1 MHAFFKRYTQ
11 ASDFLDEGPDF
22 ARDWKWLAA
31 ISVLSYAVTLAVR
44 LAEAG
49 NWMQPGLSVNG
60 EIIMA
65 THDSYGW
72 LAAAKGVNEYR
83 LYGLPALANGLAALT
98 GAPLWKVAFWG
109 PAFLSSLLAPV
120 AALWGWLLGGRR
132 PAILAGA
139 IGTLTPGFYLRSRVG
154 YFDTDM
160 FTLGMPLIIGL
171 MLAVLLGFCCS
182 RAWLA
187 SDAERREEAG
197 PLPAAAPWLALAF
210 GLVTRVAHFVHD
222 DIRTF
227 GIIMFWAAI
236 VLAALTARP
245 GKRLQALSLLV
256 VYGLAAYL
264 TYRSYGIA
272 VITYVTPLGVAGF
285 VCAAAL
291 AFLLWK
297 RPAAVRPVLE
307 HPWVWLAALVAI
319 VFVGDLLA
327 PMGPFLDKAL
337 GYFKPVA
344 ELGGAGA
351 GGVPGPVYPGIT
363 QSIREAKNV
372 ADVLNL
378 LTGVAVAPW
387 VAGISAVGLLAVLLL
402 RPAFWLL
409 LPLTGLGVLSLFMG
423 VRFAMFAGPAFSL
436 GLALGLHWLLKWAL
450 RGTGARDHV
459 LTLAQI
465 LVAGGCLVGY
475 AVQYSKMPLTPV
487 VAEVHAA
494 ALQKLKTLAPKDA
507 QVWTWWDF
515 GYATQYYA
523 ERMTPSDGGRHT
535 GRDIYPTA
543 LAFTTPSYRQ
553 AAQVMLL
560 SASLGG
566 NPAKVWDKLPAR
578 DVQAA
583 LEGLAQSEQPAPK
596 VPTQFV
602 VACWEN
608 MSLIHWVSF
617 YGGWDLVAGR
627 GVHARVQEV
636 REAFNVD
643 TGRGAAVFRSSP
655 AVLVSSVDVLAK
667 SGARRAVFPGNA
679 GHPHLVINDLTKQ
692 VMFMDD
698 TAYNSMAVQ
707 LLIGDPAR
715 PELARYFK
723 LVHEGFP
730 LVRIY
735 EVLPP
740 AVQAKAQTEAFT
752 Q

>member
-11 ASDFLDEGPDF
+11 ASDFLDERPDF

-31 ISVLSYAVTLAVR
+31 IAALSYAVTLAVR

-65 THDSYGW
+65 THDTYGW
-72 LAAAKGVNEYR
+72 LAGAKGVNQYAH
-83 LYGLPALANGLAALT
+83 YGLPALARGLAALT
-98 GAPLWKVAFWG
+98 GAALWKVAFWG
-109 PAFLSSLLAPV
+109 PAILSSLLAPV
-120 AALWGWLLGGRR
+120 VALWGWLLGGRR

-139 IGTLTPGFYLRSRVG
+139 IGALAPGFYMRSRVG

-160 FTLGMPLIIGL
+160 FTLGMPLLIGL
-171 MLAVLLGFCCS
+171 MLAVLLGFCCT

-187 SDAERREEAG
+187 SESERDDS
-197 PLPAAAPWLALAF
+197 PLPGAAPWLALGF
-210 GLVTRVAHFVHD
+210 GLVTRVAHFAHD
-222 DIRTF
+222 DVRII
-227 GIIMFWAAI
+227 GVIMFWAALA
-236 VLAALTARP
+236 LAAITARP
-245 GKRLQALSLLV
+245 GKRLQALSLLA
-256 VYGLAAYL
+256 VYGVAAYATKRL
-264 TYRSYGIA
+264 YGIA
-272 VITYVTPLGVAGF
+272 VLTYPTPLGLIGL
-285 VCAAAL
+285 AAALAL

-297 RPAAVRPVLE
+297 RPAALRPALE
-307 HPWVWLAALVAI
+307 HPWVWLAILVA
-319 VFVGDLLA
+319 VAFVGDLLA
-327 PMGPFLDKAL
+327 PLGPFWAKAV

-344 ELGGAGA
+344 ELGGEGA
-351 GGVPGPVYPGIT
+351 GGVPGPLYPGIT

-378 LTGVAVAPW
+378 FSGVAVASW
-387 VAGISAVGLLAVLLL
+387 VGGLSALGLLAALLL
-402 RPAFWLL
+402 RPALSL
-409 LPLTGLGVLSLFMG
+409 MLPLIGLGVLSLLMG
-423 VRFAMFAGPAFSL
+423 VRFAMFAGPAFAL
-436 GLALGLHWLLKWAL
+436 GLALGLHWLLKWTL
-450 RGTGARDHV
+450 RGTGAKDHV

-475 AVQYSKMPLTPV
+475 AAQYKAMQLTPV
-487 VAEVHAA
+487 VAEVHAS
-494 ALQKLKTLAPKDA
+494 ALMKLKAVAPKDA

-523 ERMTPSDGGRHT
+523 ERMTPTDGGRHA

-543 LAFTTPSYRQ
+543 LALITPSYRQ
-553 AAQVMLL
+553 SAQVMLL

-566 NPAKVWDKLPAR
+566 DPAKVWDKLPAR

-583 LEGLAQSEQPAPK
+583 LEGLAQTEQPAPK
-596 VPTQFV
+596 VPTQYV

-608 MSLIHWVSF
+608 MTLLHWMSF
-617 YGGWDLVAGR
+617 YGSWDLVSGR
-627 GVHARVQEV
+627 GTHARIQHVE
-636 REAFNVD
+636 EAFNVD
-643 TGRGAAVFRSSP
+643 SGRGAVVFRSSP
-655 AVLVSSVDVLAK
+655 AVLVSSVDMLARN
-667 SGARRAVFPGNA
+667 GTRRAVFPGNA
-679 GHPHLVINDLTKQ
+679 GQPHLVINDLTRQ

-698 TAYNSMAVQ
+698 LAYNSMAVQ

-740 AVQAKAQTEAFT
+740 AVQAKVQTEAFT